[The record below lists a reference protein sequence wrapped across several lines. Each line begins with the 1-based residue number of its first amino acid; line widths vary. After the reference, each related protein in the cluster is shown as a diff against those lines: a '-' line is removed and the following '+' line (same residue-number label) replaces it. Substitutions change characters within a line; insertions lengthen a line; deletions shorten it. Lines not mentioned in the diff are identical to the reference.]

1 MLAPLLLLLRS
12 MHQDLLATFV
22 VVGANFYQVGQV
34 SSEELAEV
42 LAGLSLVAAAK
53 EMGAE

>member
-12 MHQDLLATFV
+12 MHQELLATFV
-22 VVGANFYQVGQV
+22 VVRANFCQVGQV

-42 LAGLSLVAAAK
+42 LAGVSLVAVAK
-53 EMGAE
+53 KLGAK